1 MDPKLFGLVV
11 IVATFLSPLVT
22 RAGDPEVI
30 DGIAAVVNNDV
41 ITFSQVQELSGPEEQ
56 QLRQQFTGAQ
66 LIDKVKESRLS
77 ALNDLINRQL
87 ILQEYKK
94 KDYNIPEYVFEDQV
108 KEIIKDDFGNDRQA
122 FLRTITA
129 QGYTMNKF
137 RDMQKDK
144 VIVQVMRQQEV
155 KGNFQ
160 ASEQDIQAYY
170 NANKQE
176 FATPDQVKLRMIV
189 LNSDPLD
196 PNSAQNTSQMA
207 TEIRAKAAKPGAD
220 FAGLAKTYSMDGAAE
235 NGGDWGWVDQ
245 KTLNEELTK
254 AAFSLGAGQISP
266 VVTIGD
272 SFYILYCEAK
282 KPTSFT
288 PLADVHDQIAKKLE
302 QGQRQKAT
310 LRWIDTLREK
320 AFIKVY

>member
-1 MDPKLFGLVV
+1 
-11 IVATFLSPLVT
+11 
-22 RAGDPEVI
+22 
-30 DGIAAVVNNDV
+30 
-41 ITFSQVQELSGPEEQ
+41 
-56 QLRQQFTGAQ
+56 
-66 LIDKVKESRLS
+66 
-77 ALNDLINRQL
+77 
-87 ILQEYKK
+87 
-94 KDYNIPEYVFEDQV
+94 
-108 KEIIKDDFGNDRQA
+108 
-122 FLRTITA
+122 
-129 QGYTMNKF
+129 
-137 RDMQKDK
+137 MQKDK

-155 KGNFQ
+155 KGNFE

-170 NANKQE
+170 DANKQE

-196 PNSAQNTSQMA
+196 PNSAQSTYQMA
-207 TEIRAKAAKPGAD
+207 TEIRAKAAKSGAD

-272 SFYILYCEAK
+272 SYYILYCEAK

-288 PLADVHDQIAKKLE
+288 PLADVHGQISKKLE
-302 QGQRQKAT
+302 QSQRQKAT
-310 LRWIDTLREK
+310 MRWIDTLREK
-320 AFIKVY
+320 AYIKVY